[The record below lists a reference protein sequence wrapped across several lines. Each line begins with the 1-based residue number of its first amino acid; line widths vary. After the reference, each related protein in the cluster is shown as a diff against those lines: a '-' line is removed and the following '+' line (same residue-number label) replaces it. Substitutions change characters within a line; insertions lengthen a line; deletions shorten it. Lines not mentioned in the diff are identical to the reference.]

1 MAARRVL
8 VPVTQGISLLP
19 FLDIIFSLIGIFIV
33 VFALQ
38 QIIESQSA
46 RLAAVDTLITCGDG
60 RNFDLYADP
69 GAEPVRF
76 ERTGLG
82 ALFGQLA
89 AVPGVKNL
97 VFAFS
102 SACFNERDRFQREFA
117 RFSDLLG
124 QRPGA
129 EKPSFRLV
137 YRPLSSSPEAV
148 ADLLGRWRGTDT
160 DTDIQNE

>member
-38 QIIESQSA
+38 QVVESQSA
-46 RLAAVDTLITCGDG
+46 RLAAVDSLITCTDG
-60 RNFDLYADP
+60 RGFDLYADP
-69 GAEPVRF
+69 KATPVRF
-76 ERTGLG
+76 QRTGLD
-82 ALFGQLA
+82 ALFDQLA
-89 AVPGVKNL
+89 TAPGVKNL

-102 SACFNERDRFQREFA
+102 SVCFNERDRFQREFA

-124 QRPGA
+124 QRPDA
-129 EKPSFRLV
+129 EKPSFRLI
-137 YRPLSSSPEAV
+137 YRPLPSAPEAV
-148 ADLLGRWRGTDT
+148 ADLLGNWRESDAN
-160 DTDIQNE
+160 NE

>member
-46 RLAAVDTLITCGDG
+46 RLAAVDTLITCVDG
-60 RNFDLYADP
+60 RSFDFYSDP
-69 GAEPVRF
+69 EAEPVSF

-82 ALFGQLA
+82 VLFEQLTA
-89 AVPGVKNL
+89 APGVKNL

-102 SACFNERDRFQREFA
+102 AACFNERNRFQREFA
-117 RFSDLLG
+117 RFSALLG
-124 QRPGA
+124 QRPGSEA
-129 EKPSFRLV
+129 EKSGFRLV
-137 YRPLSSSPEAV
+137 YRPLSSAPEAV
-148 ADLLGRWRGTDT
+148 ADLLGRWRGINIDN
-160 DTDIQNE
+160 Q

>member
-1 MAARRVL
+1 MAARRVSIPL
-8 VPVTQGISLLP
+8 TQGISLLP

-38 QIIESQSA
+38 EIVESRSD
-46 RLAAVDTLITCGDG
+46 RLAAVDTLITCTDG
-60 RNFDLYADP
+60 RSFDLYTDP
-69 GAEPVRF
+69 GTEPMRF

-82 ALFGQLA
+82 ALFEQLTA
-89 AVPGVKNL
+89 APGVKNL

-124 QRPGA
+124 QRRDT

-137 YRPLSSSPEAV
+137 YRPLSSAPEAV
-148 ADLLGRWRGTDT
+148 ADLLERWRGLSSH
-160 DTDIQNE
+160 NE